1 MTLLELCMLL
11 RAHLKKV
18 VAIPVACGAV
28 CLLAFTVLSF
38 VNPSYT
44 ATASLVSNGGDFTSV
59 AGLADSVA
67 AKVEG
72 ATVTASSSTS
82 NRTITFTAKGKSSDD
97 CVTAANKVVNEL
109 SDTAVQQQVA
119 ASTAVTEAE
128 SAAKSGKS
136 PVLYGAVG
144 FLGALFCVVAYY
156 VLIDTLRG
164 GVHAPEAVAESGL
177 RYLGTVDGDEAHQR
191 ITMAN
196 LRFSG
201 KNKDEFARTV
211 LLVPTNKNVDV
222 RGAYTQI
229 AREATAEG
237 MRIGA
242 APSLD
247 SAVSVLYKG
256 REVDSVVA
264 VVEAE
269 VSTLGEIQ
277 ELIHEFEIA
286 GITPGGFVYL
296 PFKSAAKR
304 APKAERDN

>member
-18 VAIPVACGAV
+18 VAIPVACGIACLAV
-28 CLLAFTVLSF
+28 FAVLSI
-38 VNPSYT
+38 VHPSYT

-59 AGLADSVA
+59 TGLANSTA
-67 AKVEG
+67 AKAEG
-72 ATVTASSSTS
+72 ATVTASASTT
-82 NRTITFTAKGKSSDD
+82 NRTVTFTAKGSSSDD
-97 CVTAANKVVNEL
+97 CVSAANAAVNEL
-109 SDTAVQQQVA
+109 SESAVQQQVA
-119 ASTAVTEAE
+119 SSTVVTQAE
-128 SAAKSGKS
+128 SAAKTGKS
-136 PVLYGAVG
+136 PVLYGVVG

-156 VLIDTLRG
+156 VLADTMRG
-164 GVHAPEAVAESGL
+164 GVHSPEAVAESGL
-177 RYLGTVDGDEAHQR
+177 RYLGVLDSDEAHQR
-191 ITMAN
+191 VTMAN

-201 KNKDEFARTV
+201 KNEGEFARTV

-222 RGAYTQI
+222 RSAYNQI
-229 AREATAEG
+229 AHAAADEG
-237 MRIGA
+237 MRVGA

-277 ELIHEFEIA
+277 ELVHEFQIA
-286 GITPGGFVYL
+286 GITPGGFVYM
-296 PFKSAAKR
+296 PYASAKKLAQVQ
-304 APKAERDN
+304 AAE

>member
-18 VAIPVACGAV
+18 VVIPVACGIACLAV
-28 CLLAFTVLSF
+28 FAALSI
-38 VNPSYT
+38 VHPSYT

-59 AGLADSVA
+59 TGLANSTA
-67 AKVEG
+67 AKAEG
-72 ATVTASSSTS
+72 VTVTASASTT
-82 NRTITFTAKGKSSDD
+82 NRTVTFTAKGSSSDD
-97 CVTAANKVVNEL
+97 CVSAANAAVNEL
-109 SDTAVQQQVA
+109 SESAVQQQVA
-119 ASTAVTEAE
+119 SSTVVTQAE
-128 SAAKSGKS
+128 SAAKTGKS

-156 VLIDTLRG
+156 VLADTMRG
-164 GVHAPEAVAESGL
+164 GVHSPEAVAESGL
-177 RYLGTVDGDEAHQR
+177 RYLGVLDSDEAHQR
-191 ITMAN
+191 VTMAN

-201 KNKDEFARTV
+201 KNEGEFARTV

-222 RGAYTQI
+222 RSAYNQI
-229 AREATAEG
+229 AHAAADEG
-237 MRIGA
+237 MRVGA

-277 ELIHEFEIA
+277 ELVHEFQIA
-286 GITPGGFVYL
+286 GITPGGFVYM
-296 PFKSAAKR
+296 PYASAKKLAQ
-304 APKAERDN
+304 AQAAE

>member
-18 VAIPVACGAV
+18 VVIPVACGIACLAV
-28 CLLAFTVLSF
+28 FAVLSI
-38 VNPSYT
+38 VHPSYT

-59 AGLADSVA
+59 TGLANSTA
-67 AKVEG
+67 AKAEG
-72 ATVTASSSTS
+72 TTVTASASTT
-82 NRTITFTAKGKSSDD
+82 NRTVTFTAKGSSSDD
-97 CVTAANKVVNEL
+97 CVSAANAAVNEL
-109 SDTAVQQQVA
+109 SESAVQQQVA
-119 ASTAVTEAE
+119 SSTVVTQAE
-128 SAAKSGKS
+128 SASKTGKS

-156 VLIDTLRG
+156 VLADTMRG
-164 GVHAPEAVAESGL
+164 GVHSPEAVAESGL
-177 RYLGTVDGDEAHQR
+177 RYLGVLDSDEAHQR
-191 ITMAN
+191 VTMAN

-201 KNKDEFARTV
+201 KNEGEFARTV

-222 RGAYTQI
+222 RSAYNQI
-229 AREATAEG
+229 AHAAADEG
-237 MRIGA
+237 MRVGA

-277 ELIHEFEIA
+277 ELVHEFQIA
-286 GITPGGFVYL
+286 GITPGGFVYM
-296 PFKSAAKR
+296 PYASAKKLAQ
-304 APKAERDN
+304 AQAAE

>member
-18 VAIPVACGAV
+18 VVIPVACGIACLAV
-28 CLLAFTVLSF
+28 FAALSI
-38 VNPSYT
+38 VHPSYT

-59 AGLADSVA
+59 TGLANSTA
-67 AKVEG
+67 AKAEG
-72 ATVTASSSTS
+72 ATVTASASTT
-82 NRTITFTAKGKSSDD
+82 NRTVTFTAKGSSSDD
-97 CVTAANKVVNEL
+97 CVSAANAAVNEL
-109 SDTAVQQQVA
+109 SDSAVQQQVA
-119 ASTAVTEAE
+119 SSTVVTQAE
-128 SAAKSGKS
+128 SAAKTGKS

-156 VLIDTLRG
+156 VLIDTMRG
-164 GVHAPEAVAESGL
+164 GVHSPEAVAESGL
-177 RYLGTVDGDEAHQR
+177 RYLGVLDSDEAHQR
-191 ITMAN
+191 VTMAN

-201 KNKDEFARTV
+201 KNEGEFARTV

-222 RGAYTQI
+222 RSAYNQI
-229 AREATAEG
+229 AHAAADEG
-237 MRIGA
+237 MRVGA

-277 ELIHEFEIA
+277 ELVHEFQIA
-286 GITPGGFVYL
+286 GITPGGFVYM
-296 PFKSAAKR
+296 PYASAKKLAQ
-304 APKAERDN
+304 AQTAE

>member
-18 VAIPVACGAV
+18 VAIPVVCGIACLAV
-28 CLLAFTVLSF
+28 FAVLSI
-38 VNPSYT
+38 VHPSYT

-59 AGLADSVA
+59 TGLANSTA
-67 AKVEG
+67 AKAEG
-72 ATVTASSSTS
+72 VTVTASASTT
-82 NRTITFTAKGKSSDD
+82 NRTVTFTAKGSSSDD
-97 CVTAANKVVNEL
+97 CVSAANAAVNEL
-109 SDTAVQQQVA
+109 SESAVQQQVA
-119 ASTAVTEAE
+119 SSTVVTQAE
-128 SAAKSGKS
+128 SASKTGKS

-156 VLIDTLRG
+156 VLADTMRG
-164 GVHAPEAVAESGL
+164 GVHSPEAVAESGL
-177 RYLGTVDGDEAHQR
+177 RYLGVLDSDEAHQR
-191 ITMAN
+191 VTMAN

-201 KNKDEFARTV
+201 KNEGEFARTV

-222 RGAYTQI
+222 RSAYNQI
-229 AREATAEG
+229 AHAAADEG
-237 MRIGA
+237 MRVGA

-277 ELIHEFEIA
+277 ELVHEFQIA
-286 GITPGGFVYL
+286 GITPGGFVYM
-296 PFKSAAKR
+296 PYASAKKLAQ
-304 APKAERDN
+304 AQAAE

>member
-18 VAIPVACGAV
+18 VAIPVACGIACFAV
-28 CLLAFTVLSF
+28 FFALSL
-38 VNPSYT
+38 VSPSYT
-44 ATASLVSNGGDFTSV
+44 ATASLVSTGGDFTSV

-67 AKVEG
+67 AKAEG
-72 ATVTASSSTS
+72 ATVTATSSTS

-97 CVTAANKVVNEL
+97 CVSAANDAVNEL
-109 SDTAVQQQVA
+109 SDSAVQKQVA
-119 ASTAVTEAE
+119 AGTVVTEAE

-164 GVHAPEAVAESGL
+164 GVHSPDVVAESGL
-177 RYLGTVDGDEAHQR
+177 RYLGAVDGDEAHQR
-191 ITMAN
+191 VTMAN

-201 KNKDEFARTV
+201 KSKGEFARTV

-229 AREATAEG
+229 APSANAEG
-237 MRIGA
+237 MRVGA

-269 VSTLGEIQ
+269 VSTLAEIQ
-277 ELIHEFEIA
+277 ELVHEFEIA

-296 PFKSAAKR
+296 PYGFAKKV
-304 APKAERDN
+304 AKTSE